1 MAIFNLHSIKIA
13 HNKNTAGCFP
23 KRMPV
28 PESVVIPVSM
38 HIGAPAVPV
47 VKAGDTVKTGQLIAS
62 SGGYVSSPVYASI
75 SGKVKKIDDILLA
88 GGNTVPAIVIES
100 DGSND
105 IYSEIK
111 APVINS
117 FEDFIKAVADSGVV
131 GMGGAGFPTHVK
143 LNVKDLSKIEF
154 VIINCAECEAYI
166 TSDTRTM
173 LDMTDEFFDGLSII
187 KQHIGDKRFI
197 IGIEDNKKECI
208 EKLKPYC
215 ASSGV
220 ELKVLPSTY
229 PTGGEKVLVYK
240 TTGRVIPEG
249 KLPLDAGAV
258 VLNCTTVV
266 ALQKYIRTGMPI
278 VEKTVTVA
286 GSAVK
291 EPQNV
296 IVPIGTRVKDLIE
309 FCGGYK
315 EEPKKILYGGPM
327 MGISMPDDSCPV
339 LKNTNAILAFNAKD
353 ATPPKQTE
361 CINCGRCVS
370 HCPMNLMPAYIATA
384 YAAKD
389 AKRLEQLKVNIC
401 MECGCCS
408 YVCPAKRP
416 LVQTNK
422 LSKALLKNYQMG
434 AAKK

>member
-1 MAIFNLHSIKIA
+1 
-13 HNKNTAGCFP
+13 
-23 KRMPV
+23 
-28 PESVVIPVSM
+28 
-38 HIGAPAVPV
+38 
-47 VKAGDTVKTGQLIAS
+47 
-62 SGGYVSSPVYASI
+62 
-75 SGKVKKIDDILLA
+75 
-88 GGNTVPAIVIES
+88 
-100 DGSND
+100 
-105 IYSEIK
+105 
-111 APVINS
+111 
-117 FEDFIKAVADSGVV
+117 
-131 GMGGAGFPTHVK
+131 
-143 LNVKDLSKIEF
+143 
-154 VIINCAECEAYI
+154 
-166 TSDTRTM
+166 
-173 LDMTDEFFDGLSII
+173 
-187 KQHIGDKRFI
+187 
-197 IGIEDNKKECI
+197 
-208 EKLKPYC
+208 
-215 ASSGV
+215 
-220 ELKVLPSTY
+220 
-229 PTGGEKVLVYK
+229 
-240 TTGRVIPEG
+240 
-249 KLPLDAGAV
+249 
-258 VLNCTTVV
+258 
-266 ALQKYIRTGMPI
+266 MPI
-278 VEKTVTVA
+278 VEKTVTIA

-353 ATPPKQTE
+353 ATPPKHTE